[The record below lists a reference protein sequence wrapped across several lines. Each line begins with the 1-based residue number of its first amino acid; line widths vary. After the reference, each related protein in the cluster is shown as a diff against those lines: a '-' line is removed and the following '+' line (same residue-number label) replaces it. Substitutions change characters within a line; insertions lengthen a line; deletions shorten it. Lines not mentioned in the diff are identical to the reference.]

1 MGADY
6 FLAFY
11 GIKVP
16 LDSDNESEQ
25 EACGLG
31 TDPRCVR
38 ARTAGLQTHTGRM
51 TEGEDYFLY
60 VGRKLATLGVEAE
73 PHAAHSI
80 VSVVAIAHDTAQRL
94 RDAGFSGQPAL
105 HFQLEAQY

>member
-11 GIKVP
+11 GIKVA
-16 LDSDNESEQ
+16 LDPDDEIEQ

-31 TDPRCVR
+31 TDPRCIR
-38 ARTAGLQTHTGRM
+38 AKSAGLQTHAGRM

-60 VGRKLATLGVEAE
+60 ICRRLASIGVEAD
-73 PHAAHSI
+73 PHTAHSI
-80 VSVVAIAHDTAQRL
+80 AGVVAIAHDTAQRL
-94 RDAGFSGQPAL
+94 KDAGFTEQPAMHL
-105 HFQLEAQY
+105 QLEAQY